1 MSCTTSKNL
10 KIELYLIEI
19 DNTVSS
25 EWRKHR
31 GTKVCLA
38 RKVSEIDD
46 VYQILWHSNKV
57 RVKVGPAN
65 TCWMF
70 DTWLHSVPLSL

>member
-19 DNTVSS
+19 DNAVSS

-31 GTKVCLA
+31 GAKVYLP

-46 VYQILWHSNKV
+46 VYQILWHSIK
-57 RVKVGPAN
+57 
-65 TCWMF
+65 
-70 DTWLHSVPLSL
+70 